1 MRFEPIAIVGRGC
14 VLPGALDPDGFW
26 ENVAAGRTSL
36 TTAPEGRWRLPRHR
50 VMGTVDDHLDR
61 TWTDIGGYVEGFES
75 VFDPEGFLLP
85 PERIAT
91 LDPLFHWVLY
101 GVRQALT
108 EAGRTTPLRRG
119 GLILGNL
126 SYPTPT
132 GAAFAEHV
140 WLSAQRPQLREALLT
155 GGRHPRPDARNRFSS
170 GLPALLAA
178 RALGLGAGAWSLDAA
193 CASSLYAI
201 KLACDRLHDGTADLM
216 VAGAASRPDPL
227 YLHVG
232 FCGLSATSRTGRS
245 RPFDRDADG
254 LVHGEGAGFVALTR
268 LSDARAAGLPV
279 FGVIRGVGLSNDGRG
294 AGLISPSEEGQVRA
308 MRLAYEVAGIAPESV
323 SLVECH
329 ATGTPVGD
337 AVEARGMARVFGASD
352 DVPIGS
358 AKSNIGH
365 LLASAGVAGLLK
377 VLGAMRAGVR
387 PATLGARRPLDALS
401 GTPLRVLDT
410 AEQWAGPRRAAV
422 SAFGFGG
429 TNAHLLLDDPD
440 DAPPPSVSRPAY
452 GPRPTARRAA
462 PADRAPRGPV
472 PGPDAP
478 DTPAAAADS
487 GAPGDRTPGAC
498 AVPVAIVAIGAR
510 VGEGTSVE
518 DLRRAVLGGERRGPV
533 AEIAVQLTGLCF
545 PPLALERTV
554 RHQLLV
560 LEAARETARTVNLP
574 RERTMVVIGT
584 GVDPEV
590 ARAGARWRI
599 PHWLEESGVP
609 VTAASADL
617 ARDAFTPPM
626 TAEGVVG
633 SMPNLAANRISTQ
646 LDLAGP
652 SFTVSAEEASG
663 LVALEAAARALRSG
677 EVDAA
682 LVGATDLSCEA
693 VHRAA
698 VRESAPGVEPGDA
711 AVVLVLKLL
720 DAARRDGDTVVAVL
734 DEEAGGEPDMVI
746 GDGPDAGFD
755 PASAFGRAHA
765 ASGLVSVAVAAL
777 SLQHR
782 VVPRPD
788 ASADTTAVTHT
799 ARAVAV
805 PVEGPAMSV
814 RLRAGDPRPWLPG
827 PAPRLRVFSGADR
840 AQVLAA
846 LEAGTE
852 SSAGPARL
860 ALVADGGTAWA
871 ERREAARRW
880 LAEGGARPADV
891 LYRDAPVGGET
902 AFVYTNGS
910 AAYPG
915 MGHALTLACP
925 SLGESVRAGHRA
937 IGTRLRSGRGPGVLD
952 QIWSV
957 AELAVFHTVF
967 SREVL
972 GLRPDAAIGY
982 SSGESTA
989 LVALGAWPDA
999 SGLYEATRE
1008 SGLFTTEL
1016 TGELRAVRR
1025 YWRQR
1030 GIGGDR
1036 WSSYLVAAPL
1046 EAVRAELAGERA
1058 VHLMAVNAPG
1068 VCVVGG
1074 ESKACA
1080 AVVARLGVDR
1090 AIELDYDMAAHAPE
1104 LAEVREVWREAHRR
1118 PTVEVPGVRFYSGA
1132 TGRAYRPTT
1141 ERAAEALTAQGLGTI
1156 DFAATIERAWADGV
1170 RVFVEHGPRKLCTG
1184 WIKRVLGD
1192 REFVAVA
1199 LDTPD
1204 DTGLRNLCL
1213 AVGELVVAGVPVRA
1227 DALTARLEE
1236 AATGLP
1242 APGPAVTV
1250 AVPPTPCL
1258 PPLEPAV
1265 TVLPRAPELAPVPAE
1280 RPAPA
1285 ERPGAPVAAGPA
1297 AAVGP
1302 VARLSDPASPAPG
1315 SPEVAGTV
1323 ARQSRRAALV
1333 HEEIMAAHAEAHRR
1347 FLHVS
1352 ALAVT
1357 ALTAGGRADAGRA
1370 AVSLPP
1376 GGVASVPASAALP
1389 VRPPCAPPV
1398 PVRPRGPVP
1407 APRPGT
1413 APAAVP
1419 VPGAKP
1425 VFDRAQLEHLASGE
1439 ISTLF
1444 GPRFAEQDRYAV
1456 QTRMPGPPMLFADRV
1471 TAIDAVPA
1479 ALVLPG
1485 PVRTDGRIW
1494 TETDV
1499 LTDSWYLDA
1508 TGRMPAGVLIEAGQA
1523 DLLLLSWL
1531 GADLLN
1537 RGERAYRLLGCEVTF
1552 HGGPP
1557 RPGDTLCFEIHVD
1570 GHAEAGGV
1578 RLAFFHYDCY
1588 VDGELRLSV
1597 REGQAGFFTPAELAT
1612 SGGVRW
1618 DPAEHAPG
1626 DDLPFDPPAV
1636 RCERSHFGTDRVR
1649 ALAQGSP
1656 AECFGQGW
1664 EATAAH
1670 VRTPLL
1676 DGERLRLLDEVT
1688 VFDPVGGP
1696 WGRGYL
1702 RAETAVSPDDWFFT
1716 GHFKNDPCMPG
1727 TLMLQGGLQA
1737 MAFYL
1742 TASGH
1747 TVDRDGWR
1755 FEPVDTQPSRTKCRG
1770 QATPESRRIVYEL
1783 FVRGVSAGPVPTLH
1797 ADVLGSVDGRK
1808 AFLGRGMALRLVPD
1822 WPLSQWRDSGPP
1834 AVQEDGAPV
1843 PPPRLGGL
1851 SGHREAKAVAVAAD
1865 GFRFDY
1871 ASLLACAWGRPSE
1884 AFGTMYEPFDGT
1896 RRVAR
1901 LPGPPYH
1908 FMSRIVSVDGV
1919 QGGMREGSVVV
1930 AEYDVPERAWYF
1942 EQNPSRCMPLAVL
1955 MEVALQP
1962 CGWLASYAGSATT
1975 SEQDLLFRNLDG
1987 VKTVT
1992 GEVTAGTRTIR
2003 TRAELTRVSR
2013 SGDMIIESFRVVCTA
2028 DDAPLAELTTVFGY
2042 FPRSAFDDQQGL
2054 PVPAEERARL
2064 DEPCNRVVDL
2074 TARPARYCAGEPR
2087 LPGRMLLM
2095 LDRVTGSWP
2104 EGGTAGLGRLR
2115 SEKDVHPDAWFFRAH
2130 FFQDPVQPGSLGVEA
2145 MCQLLQYHLIE
2156 GGAADGIAHPRFEP
2170 VLPGRE
2176 TMWTYRGQITP
2187 ANRLIRVDMDIV
2199 ETGTDARGPYA
2210 VADATLW
2217 GDDTCIYRVRGLGM
2231 RVVSGPPP
2239 VR

>member
-26 ENVAAGRTSL
+26 ENIAAGRTSL
-36 TTAPEGRWRLPRHR
+36 TAAPEGRWRLPRHR

-75 VFDPEGFLLP
+75 VFDPEGFLVP

-91 LDPLFHWVLY
+91 LDPLFHWVLH

-108 EAGRTTPLRRG
+108 EAGRTTPLGRG

-140 WLSAQRPQLREALLT
+140 WLSAQRPKLRDALLT

-216 VAGAASRPDPL
+216 VAGAVSRPDPL

-254 LVHGEGAGFVALTR
+254 LVHGEGAGFVALAR

-294 AGLISPSEEGQVRA
+294 SGLISPSEEGQVRA
-308 MRLAYEVAGIAPESV
+308 MRLAYEAAGVAPESV

-337 AVEARGMARVFGASD
+337 VVEARGMARVFGAAD

-358 AKSNIGH
+358 AKSNVGH

-377 VLGAMRAGVR
+377 VLGAMRSGVR

-440 DAPPPSVSRPAY
+440 DAPPPSVPRPAY
-452 GPRPTARRAA
+452 GPRSTARRAA
-462 PADRAPRGPV
+462 PADRAPQDPV

-487 GAPGDRTPGAC
+487 GAPDDRTPGAC

-518 DLRRAVLGGERRGPV
+518 DLRRAVLGGGRRGPV

-560 LEAARETARTVNLP
+560 LEAAREAARTVDLP

-652 SFTVSAEEASG
+652 SFTVSAEEVSG
-663 LVALEAAARALRSG
+663 LVALETAARALRSG

-734 DEEAGGEPDMVI
+734 DEEAGDEPDMVI

-765 ASGLVSVAVAAL
+765 ACGLVSVAVAAL

-782 VVPRPD
+782 AVPRPD
-788 ASADTTAVTHT
+788 APADTAAVAHT

-805 PVEGPAMSV
+805 PAEGPAASV

-880 LAEGGARPADV
+880 LAQGGARPADV

-1025 YWRQR
+1025 YWRRR

-1046 EAVRAELAGERA
+1046 EAVRAELDGERA

-1074 ESKACA
+1074 ESQACA

-1118 PTVEVPGVRFYSGA
+1118 PTVDVPGVRFYSAA

-1192 REFVAVA
+1192 REHVAVA

-1227 DALTARLEE
+1227 DALTARLAE

-1242 APGPAVTV
+1242 APGPTVTV

-1285 ERPGAPVAAGPA
+1285 ERPDVPVAAESA

-1315 SPEVAGTV
+1315 RPEVAGTV

-1333 HEEIMAAHAEAHRR
+1333 HEEIMTAHAEAHRR
-1347 FLHVS
+1347 FLEVS
-1352 ALAVT
+1352 ALALT
-1357 ALTAGGRADAGRA
+1357 ALTAGGGADAGRA
-1370 AVSLPP
+1370 AVSLPA
-1376 GGVASVPASAALP
+1376 GGAVSVPPSAALP
-1389 VRPPCAPPV
+1389 VRPPGAAPV
-1398 PVRPRGPVP
+1398 PARPRGPVS

-1413 APAAVP
+1413 APAPVP

-1494 TETDV
+1494 TETDI

-1597 REGQAGFFTPAELAT
+1597 REGQAGFFTPAELAAG
-1612 SGGVRW
+1612 GGVRW

-1636 RCERSHFGTDRVR
+1636 RCERTRFGTDRVR

-1755 FEPVDTQPSRTKCRG
+1755 FEPVDTQPSRAKCRG
-1770 QATPESRRIVYEL
+1770 QATPESRRIVYEV

-1808 AFLGRGMALRLVPD
+1808 AFLGRDMALRLVPD

-1834 AVQEDGAPV
+1834 TVQEDGAPV
-1843 PPPRLGGL
+1843 PPSRLGGL
-1851 SGHREAKAVAVAAD
+1851 SGHREEKAVAVAAD

-1942 EQNPSRCMPLAVL
+1942 EQNPSRRMPLAVL

-1962 CGWLASYAGSATT
+1962 CGWLASYASSATT

-2013 SGDMIIESFRVVCTA
+2013 SGDMIIESFRVACTA
-2028 DDAPLAELTTVFGY
+2028 DDAPLVELTTVFGY

-2054 PVPAEERARL
+2054 PVPAEERTRL
-2064 DEPCNRVVDL
+2064 DEPCDRVVDL

-2104 EGGTAGLGRLR
+2104 QGGSAGLGRLR
-2115 SEKDVHPDAWFFRAH
+2115 SEKDVRPDAWFFRAH

-2156 GGAADGIAHPRFEP
+2156 GGAADGIVHPRFDP

-2176 TMWTYRGQITP
+2176 TAWTYRGQITP

-2199 ETGTDARGPYA
+2199 ESGKDARGPYT

-2231 RVVSGPPP
+2231 RVVPGLPP

>member
-36 TTAPEGRWRLPRHR
+36 TAAPEGRWRLPRHR

-140 WLSAQRPQLREALLT
+140 WLSAQRPALRQALLT

-170 GLPALLAA
+170 GLPALIAA

-216 VAGAASRPDPL
+216 VAGAVSRPDPL

-268 LSDARAAGLPV
+268 LSEARAAGLPV

-294 AGLISPSEEGQVRA
+294 SGLISPSEEGQVRA
-308 MRLAYEVAGIAPESV
+308 MRLAYEAAGVAPESV

-337 AVEARGMARVFGASD
+337 AVEARGMARVFGAAD

-365 LLASAGVAGLLK
+365 LLASAGGAGLLK

-410 AEQWAGPRRAAV
+410 AEEWVGPRRAAV

-452 GPRPTARRAA
+452 GPRSTARRAA
-462 PADRAPRGPV
+462 PADRAPRAPV

-478 DTPAAAADS
+478 DIPAAAADG

-533 AEIAVQLTGLCF
+533 AEIAVRLTGLCF

-560 LEAARETARTVNLP
+560 LEAAREAARTVNLP

-734 DEEAGGEPDMVI
+734 DEEAGDEPDMVI
-746 GDGPDAGFD
+746 GDGPDAAFD
-755 PASAFGRAHA
+755 PSSAFGRAHA

-782 VVPRPD
+782 AVPRLD
-788 ASADTTAVTHT
+788 APADTAAVTHT

-805 PVEGPAMSV
+805 PMEGPAMSV
-814 RLRAGDPRPWLPG
+814 RLRAGDPWPWLPG
-827 PAPRLRVFSGADR
+827 SAPRLRVFSGADR
-840 AQVLAA
+840 AEVLAA

-915 MGHALTLACP
+915 MGQALTLACP

-937 IGTRLRSGRGPGVLD
+937 IGTRLRSGAGPGVLG

-1074 ESKACA
+1074 ESGACA
-1080 AVVARLGVDR
+1080 AVVTRLGVDR

-1192 REFVAVA
+1192 REYVAVA

-1204 DTGLRNLCL
+1204 DPGLRNLCL
-1213 AVGELVVAGVPVRA
+1213 AVGELVVAGVQVRA
-1227 DALTARLEE
+1227 DALTARLAE

-1242 APGPAVTV
+1242 APGPTVTV

-1285 ERPGAPVAAGPA
+1285 ERYGAPVAAVPA

-1315 SPEVAGTV
+1315 VAGTV

-1333 HEEIMAAHAEAHRR
+1333 HQEIMAAHAEAHRR

-1352 ALAVT
+1352 TLAVT

-1370 AVSLPP
+1370 AISLPP
-1376 GGVASVPASAALP
+1376 GGVASVPPSAALP
-1389 VRPPCAPPV
+1389 VRPPCAASA
-1398 PVRPRGPVP
+1398 PVRPRGPVS
-1407 APRPGT
+1407 AARPGT
-1413 APAAVP
+1413 APDPVP
-1419 VPGAKP
+1419 VPEAKP
-1425 VFDRAQLEHLASGE
+1425 VFDRAQLEHHASGK

-1471 TAIDAVPA
+1471 TAVDAVPA

-1494 TETDV
+1494 TETDI

-1537 RGERAYRLLGCEVTF
+1537 RGERVYRLLGCEVTF

-1557 RPGDTLCFEIHVD
+1557 RPGDTLRFEIHVD

-1597 REGQAGFFTPAELAT
+1597 REGQAGFFTPAELAS

-1626 DDLPFDPPAV
+1626 DGLPFDPPAV
-1636 RCERSHFGTDRVR
+1636 RCERTRFGTDRVR

-1755 FEPVDTQPSRTKCRG
+1755 FEPVDTQPSRTMCRG
-1770 QATPESRRIVYEL
+1770 QATPESRRIVYEV

-1822 WPLSQWRDSGPP
+1822 WPLSQWRGSGPP
-1834 AVQEDGAPV
+1834 AVQEDGVPV

-1851 SGHREAKAVAVAAD
+1851 SGHREEKAVAVAAD

-1942 EQNPSRCMPLAVL
+1942 EQNPSRCMPLAIL

-1987 VKTVT
+1987 AKTVT

-2054 PVPAEERARL
+2054 PVPAEEHARL
-2064 DEPCNRVVDL
+2064 DEPCDRVVDL
-2074 TARPARYCAGEPR
+2074 TARPASYCAGELR

-2095 LDRVTGSWP
+2095 LDRVTGCWP
-2104 EGGTAGLGRLR
+2104 EGGSAGLGRLR
-2115 SEKDVHPDAWFFRAH
+2115 SEKDVRPDAWFFRAH

-2156 GGAADGIAHPRFEP
+2156 GGAAEGIVHPRFDP
-2170 VLPGRE
+2170 VLPGRKTE
-2176 TMWTYRGQITP
+2176 WTYRGQITP

-2199 ETGTDARGPYA
+2199 ETGMDARGPYA